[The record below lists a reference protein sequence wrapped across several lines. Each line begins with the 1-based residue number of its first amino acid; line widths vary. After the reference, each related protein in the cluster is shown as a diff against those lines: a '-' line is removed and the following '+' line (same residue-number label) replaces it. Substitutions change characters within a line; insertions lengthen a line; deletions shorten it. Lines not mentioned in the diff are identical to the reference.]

1 MKKTGWMGL
10 AVAVA
15 LMAAP
20 GAGWAKQPKNFKA
33 KTNKAATSQRNKVDA
48 VVKQATR
55 PTLTGVI
62 TIAKDSKGFLKATLK
77 AEDGTAYAITN
88 PAIVEDKDGQKVK
101 VVVGSQKTDSKTKAK
116 SIQVEEVQAAR

>member
-1 MKKTGWMGL
+1 MVGL
-10 AVAVA
+10 AIAVA
-15 LMAAP
+15 LMAAT
-20 GAGWAKQPKNFKA
+20 GGMGETAEEFQA

-48 VVKQATR
+48 VVLKQATR

-116 SIQVEEVQAAR
+116 SIQVEDVQAAR